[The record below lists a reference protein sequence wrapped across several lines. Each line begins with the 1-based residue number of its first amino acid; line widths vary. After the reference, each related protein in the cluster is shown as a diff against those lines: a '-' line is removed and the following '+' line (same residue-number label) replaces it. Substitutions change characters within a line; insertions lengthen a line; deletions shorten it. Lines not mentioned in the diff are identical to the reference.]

1 VDALSLSQVEGTAE
15 RKNLVPGSLSV
26 IPLLQAVQERFGY
39 ISERQLEE
47 VAEYTGVPVSTVY
60 GVVTFYSQ
68 FRLRPPGRHLIRV
81 CQGTACHVL
90 GAGEVLAT
98 LQEELGICEG
108 ETTGDGLFTLESVRC
123 LGCCSLAPAIMI
135 DEATH
140 GRVTRE
146 ALPEIL
152 APYRVGG
159 GT

>member
-1 VDALSLSQVEGTAE
+1 VDALSLSQVEGTAAG
-15 RKNLVPGSLSV
+15 KNLASDPLSV
-26 IPLLQAVQERFGY
+26 IQLLQAVQERFGY

-47 VAEYTGVPVSTVY
+47 VAEYTETPVSAVY
-60 GVVTFYSQ
+60 GVATFYAQ
-68 FRLRPPGRHLIRV
+68 FRLHPPGRHLIRV

-135 DEATH
+135 DETTH

-146 ALPEIL
+146 ALPGIL